1 MSRRTLGGGRVLGSA
16 NTRTAAT
23 TLTSPSQRPNVLSP
37 SASSLSLNSQ
47 DSASRISSE
56 TQDLTSRISLDN
68 GSAPTIPAAPA
79 AAGAQLSCPIC
90 SEEMVTLLQLNRHLD
105 DIHHNLEDD
114 RQDEVKDWFKTQM
127 EKAKRF
133 QPLAVLNQKLKGLDV
148 FESNENLQ
156 SLSGASRPP
165 GPSQNHS
172 QSQPQAFPLEPQ
184 QPRPLD
190 PEDIITK
197 EHWQLR
203 GFYDTCLEPS
213 CGQRL
218 NATNGSV
225 NCRKCGKLFCEEHT
239 MYQMK
244 LSRSAQHEPVR
255 GLWYRVC
262 ETCYKSR
269 EGYNDHNGLVRDRMD
284 EFRAVRKPNA
294 DKALLEVSRLEKRL
308 TRLTQLL
315 ASLPPEQLQP
325 NKLWPI
331 PFQHDDRKA
340 LEQTVV
346 SWQDDAIVS
355 RCPFC
360 QQDFSSYTFRRHHCR
375 TCGRVVCG
383 DVSTGCSLE
392 IPLSVTPLSKAY
404 VEKSINVGSINIDV
418 RLCKECKSTLFD
430 KRDFDADIAHK
441 PADVRAYEN
450 LRQFE
455 RGIRLL
461 MPKFQKLL
469 TALQNPRRPP
479 TSEQL
484 VEASKVRKRLTD
496 SFTQYDT
503 AARRI
508 RDLPTDSVGQQRLQ
522 RAIHQQASN
531 FLHLHM
537 LPLKTLPKI
546 LKHATPNGV
555 QPSSASSPGSPGSV
569 STGGHRRQNS
579 SLSIIKNGNVTASI
593 SNSSIA
599 SETSSAVSALEAEE
613 KALRERLIVLEEQ
626 KFFVSEMIAD
636 ANRRRKFDEVSSLAM
651 NVEDLTKEIDRI
663 NGMLDGLDFEGAYM
677 GGQS

>member
-16 NTRTAAT
+16 NTRTPAA
-23 TLTSPSQRPNVLSP
+23 TLTSPQQRPNILSP
-37 SASSLSLNSQ
+37 SASTLSLNSQ
-47 DSASRISSE
+47 TSASQVSTE
-56 TQDLTSRISLDN
+56 TQDLTSRISLEN
-68 GSAPTIPAAPA
+68 GSAPIPAAPA

-105 DIHHNLEDD
+105 DIHQNLEDD

-133 QPLAVLNQKLKGLDV
+133 QPLAVLNQKLKGLEV
-148 FESNENLQ
+148 FESNENQQALT
-156 SLSGASRPP
+156 GASRPP
-165 GPSQNHS
+165 GPSQNH
-172 QSQPQAFPLEPQ
+172 PQTLTLEQ

-197 EHWQLR
+197 EHWQPR
-203 GFYDTCLEPS
+203 GFYDSCLEPS

-269 EGYNDHNGLVRDRMD
+269 EGYNDHNGLIRDRMD
-284 EFRAVRKPNA
+284 EFKAVRKPNV
-294 DKALLEVSRLEKRL
+294 DKSLLEVSRLEKRL

-315 ASLPPEQLQP
+315 ASLPPEQLQS

-331 PFQHDDRKA
+331 PFQHDERKA
-340 LEQTVV
+340 LEQTVI
-346 SWQDDAIVS
+346 SWQDDATVP

-383 DVSTGCSLE
+383 DVSTGCSVE
-392 IPLSVTPLSKAY
+392 MPLSVTPLSKAY
-404 VEKSINVGSINIDV
+404 VEKSVKVGSVNIDV

-430 KRDFDADIAHK
+430 KRDFDADLAQK

-479 TSEQL
+479 SAAQL
-484 VEASKVRKRLTD
+484 ADAAKVRKRLTD

-508 RDLPTDSVGQQRLQ
+508 RDLPTNSPTQQRLQ
-522 RAIHQQASN
+522 KAIHQQASN

-546 LKHATPNGV
+546 LKHATPNGNL
-555 QPSSASSPGSPGSV
+555 PGSPGSP
-569 STGGHRRQNS
+569 SSIPTEGHRRQNS
-579 SLSIIKNGNVTASI
+579 ALGSIRNGNAAASI
-593 SNSSIA
+593 SNASIT
-599 SETSSAVSALEAEE
+599 SEASSAVSALEAEE

-651 NVEDLTKEIDRI
+651 NIEDLTREIDRV

-677 GGQS
+677 GTQQA

>member
-16 NTRTAAT
+16 NARTPT
-23 TLTSPSQRPNVLSP
+23 TLSSPQPKPSILSP
-37 SASSLSLNSQ
+37 SASTLSLSSQ
-47 DSASRISSE
+47 ASASQISSE
-56 TQDLTSRISLDN
+56 TQDLTSRISLEN
-68 GSAPTIPAAPA
+68 GSAPTPAAPA

-105 DIHHNLEDD
+105 DAHQNLEDD

-148 FESNENLQ
+148 FESNENQ
-156 SLSGASRPP
+156 QTFTGASRPP
-165 GPSQNHS
+165 GPSQS
-172 QSQPQAFPLEPQ
+172 IVPEQPK
-184 QPRPLD
+184 PLD

-197 EHWQLR
+197 EHWQPR

-213 CGQRL
+213 CGTRL
-218 NATNGSV
+218 NATNGCV

-269 EGYNDHNGLVRDRMD
+269 EGYNDHNGLIRDRMD
-284 EFRAVRKPNA
+284 EFKAVRRPNV
-294 DKALLEVSRLEKRL
+294 DKSLLEVSRLEKRL

-315 ASLPPEQLQP
+315 ASLPPDQLQS

-331 PFQHDDRKA
+331 AFQNDQRKA

-346 SWQDDAIVS
+346 SWQDDAS
-355 RCPFC
+355 MPRCPFC

-383 DVSTGCSLE
+383 DASTGCSVE
-392 IPLSVTPLSKAY
+392 VPLSVTPLSKAY
-404 VEKSINVGSINIDV
+404 VEKSVNVGSTNIDI

-430 KRDFDADIAHK
+430 RRDFDADITRK
-441 PADVRAYEN
+441 PPDLRAYEN
-450 LRQFE
+450 LGQFE
-455 RGIRLL
+455 RGIRIL
-461 MPKFQKLL
+461 MPKFQNLL
-469 TALQNPRRPP
+469 TTLQNPKRPP
-479 TSEQL
+479 SAAQIA
-484 VEASKVRKRLTD
+484 EASKIRKRLTD
-496 SFTQYDT
+496 SFTKYDT

-508 RDLPTDSVGQQRLQ
+508 RDLPTDSPTQQRLQ
-522 RAIHQQASN
+522 KAIYQQASN

-537 LPLKTLPKI
+537 LPLKALPQV
-546 LKHATPNGV
+546 LKHATPNGNA
-555 QPSSASSPGSPGSV
+555 SSAGFPTSPSRA
-569 STGGHRRQNS
+569 STEGHRRQGS
-579 SLSIIKNGNVTASI
+579 ALSIIKPGNAPASI
-593 SNSSIA
+593 SNSSLA
-599 SETSSAVSALEAEE
+599 SETSSSVSALEAEE

-651 NVEDLTKEIDRI
+651 NVEDLTREIDRV
-663 NGMLDGLDFEGAYM
+663 NGMLDGLDFEGAYL
-677 GGQS
+677 GNKAA

>member
-16 NTRTAAT
+16 NTRTPAT
-23 TLTSPSQRPNVLSP
+23 TLTSPQQRPNILSP
-37 SASSLSLNSQ
+37 SASTLSLNSQ
-47 DSASRISSE
+47 TSASQISIE
-56 TQDLTSRISLDN
+56 TQDLTSRISLEN
-68 GSAPTIPAAPA
+68 GSAPIPAAPA

-105 DIHHNLEDD
+105 DIHQNLEGD

-148 FESNENLQ
+148 FESNENQQALT
-156 SLSGASRPP
+156 GASRPP
-165 GPSQNHS
+165 GPSQS
-172 QSQPQAFPLEPQ
+172 LAIEP

-190 PEDIITK
+190 PEDIITH
-197 EHWQLR
+197 EHWQPR
-203 GFYDTCLEPS
+203 GFYDSCLEPS

-269 EGYNDHNGLVRDRMD
+269 EGYNDHNGLIRDRMD
-284 EFRAVRKPNA
+284 EFKAIRKPMA
-294 DKALLEVSRLEKRL
+294 DKTLLEVSRLEKRL

-315 ASLPPEQLQP
+315 ASLPPEQLQS
-325 NKLWPI
+325 NKIWPI
-331 PFQHDDRKA
+331 PFQHDERKA
-340 LEQTVV
+340 LEQTVI
-346 SWQDDAIVS
+346 SWQDDASVA

-360 QQDFSSYTFRRHHCR
+360 QQDFSGYTFRRHHCR

-383 DVSTGCSLE
+383 DVSTGCS
-392 IPLSVTPLSKAY
+392 IDVPLSVTPLSKAY
-404 VEKSINVGSINIDV
+404 VEKSVNVGSMNIDV

-430 KRDFDADIAHK
+430 KRDFDADFARK

-461 MPKFQKLL
+461 TPKFQRLL

-479 TSEQL
+479 SASQL
-484 VEASKVRKRLTD
+484 AEASKIRKRLTD

-508 RDLPTDSVGQQRLQ
+508 RDLPTDSPTQRRLQ
-522 RAIHQQASN
+522 KAIHQQASN

-546 LKHATPNGV
+546 LKHATLNGN
-555 QPSSASSPGSPGSV
+555 QLASTGSPGSPS
-569 STGGHRRQNS
+569 STPTEGHRRQGSALS
-579 SLSIIKNGNVTASI
+579 SIKSGHVPASI
-593 SNSSIA
+593 SNISIA

-613 KALRERLIVLEEQ
+613 KSLRERLIVLEEQ

-651 NVEDLTKEIDRI
+651 NTEDLTREIDRV
-663 NGMLDGLDFEGAYM
+663 NGMLNELDFEGAYM
-677 GGQS
+677 GNHQT